1 MSRKAKMNNK
11 GFSLVELIIVVAI
24 MAILAGVMIPQFVKY
39 LNNSKKSADL
49 SQAEQI
55 ANAVSSLYAED
66 MTKDA
71 TSRSGLVYDGTSQAV
86 TGTVAASLN
95 MGTSQPKSKVTGGS
109 FQYSLNS
116 SNGEVHVYIDNFPV
130 YPDPSGTSWA
140 N

>member
-1 MSRKAKMNNK
+1 MSKKTKMNNK

-49 SQAEQI
+49 SQAESI
-55 ANAVSSLYAED
+55 ANAVASLYAED
-66 MTKDA
+66 MTKGSSTTGMNYDGSAHPVNA
-71 TSRSGLVYDGTSQAV
+71 TVASALNMGNSAPKPKVTGTSFQYMLDPTNGGVQVYVDGTS
-86 TGTVAASLN
+86 
-95 MGTSQPKSKVTGGS
+95 
-109 FQYSLNS
+109 
-116 SNGEVHVYIDNFPV
+116 I

>member
-66 MTKDA
+66 MTKESA
-71 TSRSGLVYDGTSQAV
+71 SRSGLVYDGTSQAV

-116 SNGEVHVYIDNFPV
+116 SNGEVHVYIDGDPV

>member
-39 LNNSKKSADL
+39 LGNSKKSADL
-49 SQAEQI
+49 SQAESI

-66 MTKDA
+66 MTKGSA
-71 TSRSGLVYDGTSQAV
+71 TAGMNYDGSTHAV
-86 TGTVAASLN
+86 DVSVVNALN
-95 MGTSQPKSKVTGGS
+95 MGNSQPKPKVSGTS
-109 FQYSLNS
+109 FQYMLNPT
-116 SNGEVHVYIDNFPV
+116 NGEVKVYVDSTAI
-130 YPDPSGTSWA
+130 YPDPSGTDWA

>member
-39 LNNSKKSADL
+39 LGNSKKSADL
-49 SQAEQI
+49 SQAESI

-66 MTKDA
+66 MTKGS
-71 TSRSGLVYDGTSQAV
+71 TTTGMNYDGSTHAV
-86 TGTVAASLN
+86 DISVVNALN
-95 MGTSQPKSKVTGGS
+95 MGNSQPKPKVSGTS
-109 FQYSLNS
+109 FQYLLDPT
-116 SNGEVHVYIDNFPV
+116 NGEVKVYVDNTAI
-130 YPDPSGTSWA
+130 YPDPSGTPWD

>member
-39 LNNSKKSADL
+39 LGNSKKSADL
-49 SQAEQI
+49 SQAESI

-66 MTKDA
+66 MTKGSTTA
-71 TSRSGLVYDGTSQAV
+71 GMNYDGSTHPVNISVVNA
-86 TGTVAASLN
+86 LN
-95 MGTSQPKSKVTGGS
+95 MGNSQPKPKVSGTS
-109 FQYSLNS
+109 FQYLLNPT
-116 SNGEVHVYIDNFPV
+116 NGEVKVYVDTYAI